1 MLNQNLQLIL
11 VVYWI
16 TNLAMGVTLSGNG
29 TSGGFTVQENSSL
42 QLTCSTS
49 TDVNYVSYNVR
60 LLSLTKIIT
69 AVGFGPLGCATDPAP
84 PSYLSCSCVSRRE
97 YVCVIRTVT
106 RNMNGDVWF
115 CLPPA
120 GDSNDNSGDKTIV
133 VTIGITAVSMDF
145 PAVRSLSVID
155 NTARQ
160 FRCATS
166 VGNPQA
172 IVEWYKDNGTPNR
185 ADDTEI
191 TTGKE
196 TYPIPSGSLIVTI
209 GKLTLTV
216 QRNDHEVG
224 VYCRANNGGD
234 WVYSVSV
241 FLDVQ
246 YDPSTPK
253 VSYKNAD
260 VTSQVRVISGRPLTL
275 TCSSTGNP
283 PPTYIWTYP
292 DGDSHSG
299 PTLQLASVLQT
310 HTGGVTCTAMNTL
323 SPTGGTAVDKTRAK
337 TITLQV
343 LYPPHTPLCTIS
355 GTSISTTVV
364 LVEGTDSTIT
374 CTSSANPPLITYIW
388 STPRRGLLS
397 GASLSLINV
406 QHLADQGQYTLT
418 ITNTMDPTGGKLE
431 TGTNSTMFS
440 VDVQYEPSSPKVSY
454 KGFEVSASIRVISG
468 RSVKLNCSSTG
479 NPQPTYTWWYP
490 GGGSHEGQTLLLAN
504 IQAIHAGEVKCTAR
518 NKLSPTGGTLV
529 DRTEQTAT
537 SINVLYPPRTPSCN
551 ISGTSISTPA
561 ILVEGTDSIISC
573 TSYSN
578 PPLITYTWSTPGRG
592 QVRGARLSLNN
603 VQHIT
608 DHGKYILTVTNDMD
622 PTGANMEMGTSNT
635 AFSVDVQYG
644 PSNPNIS
651 YQGAVVKSYVRVL
664 SGRSITLTC
673 SSTGNPSPTYTWTYP
688 HGRSHSGPNLTFSSV
703 QTTHAGN
710 VSCSTRNTLSPT
722 IGTAVVKTRQTTAS
736 LQVLYPPSKP
746 VCTLSETTISTTAV
760 LLEGTDTTIS
770 CISTAF
776 PTLITYTWSTPSRG
790 LVSGASL
797 SLTNVQHH
805 ADQGLYT
812 LTVRNTMDPTKGNTK
827 TGTNT
832 TALSVDVQFG
842 PKVQLPQT
850 YDILEGSV
858 LNYHCPFIP
867 GNPSQTSLV
876 WTSSVNNRQ
885 WNSQIVSISSV
896 QKSDDGMYTCTAT
909 NQMTPTGYPVQTGS
923 QGGNMHLNVQYESI
937 VNDFYV
943 TEYIGTFNV
952 TQTEN
957 SNVTFTCTVDSNP
970 LASINIRKD
979 SEMKISIDHS
989 RQLKY
994 TIAKLT
1000 CWDTGLYTCDSRN
1013 AFNKKNLSK
1022 KYLNLCVTCTPRRAP
1037 GLDIKM
1043 NLTARQH
1050 ENTTLQYTV
1059 FAFPVPSPSQFV
1071 WKKCTSSKKCST
1083 LSNISGKTEITTIG
1097 LSSNLT
1103 IFDIAIDDYGVYS
1116 ISIDNGIGEA
1126 LVEMIYLKQAEISH
1140 VKPQT
1145 STIAGGVTA
1154 GILTVL
1160 GILVV
1165 ILVLRRKYS
1174 VTCAFK
1180 FTRKEGP
1187 RSRHIAHGAENPG
1200 YDVAATYEEVSMT
1213 SDKTVYEALSMANIR
1228 NDIGNEG
1235 SNKSHVY
1242 TTLDDSNSK
1251 PNAYYENVKEEDPV
1265 YKNTSLKTPVQT
1277 VL

>member
-1 MLNQNLQLIL
+1 
-11 VVYWI
+11 
-16 TNLAMGVTLSGNG
+16 MGVTLSGNG

-310 HTGGVTCTAMNTL
+310 HTG
-323 SPTGGTAVDKTRAK
+323 D
-337 TITLQV
+337 
-343 LYPPHTPLCTIS
+343 PPHTPLCTIS

-490 GGGSHEGQTLLLAN
+490 GGGSHE
-504 IQAIHAGEVKCTAR
+504 
-518 NKLSPTGGTLV
+518 
-529 DRTEQTAT
+529 D
-537 SINVLYPPRTPSCN
+537 PPRTPSCN

-635 AFSVDVQYG
+635 AFSVDVQWCG
-644 PSNPNIS
+644 
-651 YQGAVVKSYVRVL
+651 GKVL
-664 SGRSITLTC
+664 CACTIRTFNNAHLQQHGK
-673 SSTGNPSPTYTWTYP
+673 PEP
-688 HGRSHSGPNLTFSSV
+688 H
-703 QTTHAGN
+703 
-710 VSCSTRNTLSPT
+710 
-722 IGTAVVKTRQTTAS
+722 
-736 LQVLYPPSKP
+736 LY
-746 VCTLSETTISTTAV
+746 
-760 LLEGTDTTIS
+760 
-770 CISTAF
+770 
-776 PTLITYTWSTPSRG
+776 
-790 LVSGASL
+790 
-797 SLTNVQHH
+797 
-805 ADQGLYT
+805 
-812 LTVRNTMDPTKGNTK
+812 
-827 TGTNT
+827 
-832 TALSVDVQFG
+832 VDVSSR
-842 PKVQLPQT
+842 KVT
-850 YDILEGSV
+850 
-858 LNYHCPFIP
+858 
-867 GNPSQTSLV
+867 
-876 WTSSVNNRQ
+876 
-885 WNSQIVSISSV
+885 
-896 QKSDDGMYTCTAT
+896 
-909 NQMTPTGYPVQTGS
+909 
-923 QGGNMHLNVQYESI
+923 
-937 VNDFYV
+937 
-943 TEYIGTFNV
+943 
-952 TQTEN
+952 
-957 SNVTFTCTVDSNP
+957 
-970 LASINIRKD
+970 
-979 SEMKISIDHS
+979 
-989 RQLKY
+989 
-994 TIAKLT
+994 
-1000 CWDTGLYTCDSRN
+1000 
-1013 AFNKKNLSK
+1013 
-1022 KYLNLCVTCTPRRAP
+1022 
-1037 GLDIKM
+1037 
-1043 NLTARQH
+1043 
-1050 ENTTLQYTV
+1050 
-1059 FAFPVPSPSQFV
+1059 
-1071 WKKCTSSKKCST
+1071 
-1083 LSNISGKTEITTIG
+1083 
-1097 LSSNLT
+1097 
-1103 IFDIAIDDYGVYS
+1103 
-1116 ISIDNGIGEA
+1116 
-1126 LVEMIYLKQAEISH
+1126 
-1140 VKPQT
+1140 
-1145 STIAGGVTA
+1145 
-1154 GILTVL
+1154 
-1160 GILVV
+1160 
-1165 ILVLRRKYS
+1165 
-1174 VTCAFK
+1174 
-1180 FTRKEGP
+1180 
-1187 RSRHIAHGAENPG
+1187 
-1200 YDVAATYEEVSMT
+1200 
-1213 SDKTVYEALSMANIR
+1213 
-1228 NDIGNEG
+1228 
-1235 SNKSHVY
+1235 
-1242 TTLDDSNSK
+1242 
-1251 PNAYYENVKEEDPV
+1251 
-1265 YKNTSLKTPVQT
+1265 
-1277 VL
+1277 

>member
-537 SINVLYPPRTPSCN
+537 SINVLYPP
-551 ISGTSISTPA
+551 
-561 ILVEGTDSIISC
+561 
-573 TSYSN
+573 
-578 PPLITYTWSTPGRG
+578 
-592 QVRGARLSLNN
+592 
-603 VQHIT
+603 
-608 DHGKYILTVTNDMD
+608 
-622 PTGANMEMGTSNT
+622 
-635 AFSVDVQYG
+635 
-644 PSNPNIS
+644 
-651 YQGAVVKSYVRVL
+651 
-664 SGRSITLTC
+664 
-673 SSTGNPSPTYTWTYP
+673 
-688 HGRSHSGPNLTFSSV
+688 
-703 QTTHAGN
+703 
-710 VSCSTRNTLSPT
+710 
-722 IGTAVVKTRQTTAS
+722 
-736 LQVLYPPSKP
+736 SKP

-1228 NDIGNEG
+1228 NGYYYIGNEG